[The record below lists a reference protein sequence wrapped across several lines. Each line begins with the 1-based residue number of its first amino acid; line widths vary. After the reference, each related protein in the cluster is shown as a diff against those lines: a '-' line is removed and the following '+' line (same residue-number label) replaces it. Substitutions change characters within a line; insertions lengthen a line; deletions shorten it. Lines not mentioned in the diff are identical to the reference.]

1 MVKKKKIVFSIIIV
15 LIILKLFGGI
25 YEDDEFEEKY
35 FFIKNK
41 PSFKTYFY
49 SPRGMSDMTIEQMS
63 ENQKKEQILYDEFV
77 FSRLLSFQIW

>member
-1 MVKKKKIVFSIIIV
+1 MVKKKKIAFSVIIV

-63 ENQKKEQILYDEFV
+63 ENQKNEQMLYDEFV
-77 FSRLLSFQIW
+77 YNRLLSFQVW